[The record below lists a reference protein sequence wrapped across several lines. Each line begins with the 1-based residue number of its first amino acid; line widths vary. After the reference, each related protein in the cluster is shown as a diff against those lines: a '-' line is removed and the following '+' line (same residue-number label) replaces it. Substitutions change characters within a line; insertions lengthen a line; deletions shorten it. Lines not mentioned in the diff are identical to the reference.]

1 MGFLSKDEEPHR
13 QGGKKAAKQPPILM
27 RQTQEIITN
36 IEKYLG
42 APLLTYFNSGAGSV
56 CGNDAISINDHLK
69 ASISKSSTSTSKA
82 TAAAVSHRLRS
93 SRSCATTATS

>member
-1 MGFLSKDEEPHR
+1 MGFLSKDEEPQK
-13 QGGKKAAKQPPILM
+13 QGAKKAAKQPPILM
-27 RQTQEIITN
+27 KQTQEVITN

-69 ASISKSSTSTSKA
+69 ASILKSSIFTSKA
-82 TAAAVSHRLRS
+82 MAAAASHRLRS
-93 SRSCATTATS
+93 SRSYATTATS